1 MIEFNNVSKIYNNN
15 VKALSDVSVKIDSGD
30 FVFLVG
36 PSGSGKST
44 FIKMLLKEI
53 EPTMGNITVADK
65 KLSEIKRNQI
75 PYYRRKIGMVFQDFR
90 LIPTLNVY
98 ENVAFA
104 MRVVEASQKEIRK
117 RVPMVLSLVG
127 LSHKYKMFPNELSGG
142 EQQRVSLARAIV
154 NNPSVLIADE
164 PTGNLDPDTAK
175 EIMELLEDI
184 NRSGTTIV
192 MATHAKDIVDSMK
205 KRVIAIEKG
214 SIERGCTKMKINTIN
229 YFIVDALK
237 SIKRNITVSF
247 AAMLTV
253 LVTFFVLGTFTL
265 VGLNFNKTI
274 EDVADKIEIKV
285 YLQDDIKLVNQ
296 REVEIK
302 LAEQEGVKAV
312 TYESKDEAFTKLK
325 KDLEGNSGMLE
336 GYSLE
341 NNPLASSYIVTLE
354 DASYAGDVSKAVED
368 MTGVESIT
376 NQQELIEKISNVVD
390 FVQILGIVLFFVFI
404 GVSIFLI
411 MNTIKLA
418 VYSRRREVGIMKF
431 VGATDWF
438 IRWPFVIEGMIIGAV
453 GSLLATAI
461 LYFIYRGVFGFI
473 ASNLLIANLVPVS
486 FVLTTLLGGFLLGG
500 IVVGAI
506 GSIAALRKF
515 LVV

>member
-1 MIEFNNVSKIYNNN
+1 
-15 VKALSDVSVKIDSGD
+15 
-30 FVFLVG
+30 
-36 PSGSGKST
+36 
-44 FIKMLLKEI
+44 
-53 EPTMGNITVADK
+53 
-65 KLSEIKRNQI
+65 
-75 PYYRRKIGMVFQDFR
+75 
-90 LIPTLNVY
+90 
-98 ENVAFA
+98 
-104 MRVVEASQKEIRK
+104 
-117 RVPMVLSLVG
+117 
-127 LSHKYKMFPNELSGG
+127 
-142 EQQRVSLARAIV
+142 
-154 NNPSVLIADE
+154 
-164 PTGNLDPDTAK
+164 
-175 EIMELLEDI
+175 
-184 NRSGTTIV
+184 
-192 MATHAKDIVDSMK
+192 
-205 KRVIAIEKG
+205 
-214 SIERGCTKMKINTIN
+214 MKINTIN

-302 LAEQEGVKAV
+302 LAEKEGVKAV

>member
-1 MIEFNNVSKIYNNN
+1 
-15 VKALSDVSVKIDSGD
+15 
-30 FVFLVG
+30 
-36 PSGSGKST
+36 
-44 FIKMLLKEI
+44 
-53 EPTMGNITVADK
+53 
-65 KLSEIKRNQI
+65 
-75 PYYRRKIGMVFQDFR
+75 
-90 LIPTLNVY
+90 
-98 ENVAFA
+98 
-104 MRVVEASQKEIRK
+104 
-117 RVPMVLSLVG
+117 
-127 LSHKYKMFPNELSGG
+127 
-142 EQQRVSLARAIV
+142 
-154 NNPSVLIADE
+154 
-164 PTGNLDPDTAK
+164 
-175 EIMELLEDI
+175 
-184 NRSGTTIV
+184 
-192 MATHAKDIVDSMK
+192 
-205 KRVIAIEKG
+205 
-214 SIERGCTKMKINTIN
+214 MKINTIN

-390 FVQILGIVLFFVFI
+390 FVQILGVVLFFVFI

-453 GSLLATAI
+453 GSLFATVI
-461 LYFIYRGVFGFI
+461 LYFIYRGIFGFI

>member
-1 MIEFNNVSKIYNNN
+1 
-15 VKALSDVSVKIDSGD
+15 
-30 FVFLVG
+30 
-36 PSGSGKST
+36 
-44 FIKMLLKEI
+44 
-53 EPTMGNITVADK
+53 
-65 KLSEIKRNQI
+65 
-75 PYYRRKIGMVFQDFR
+75 
-90 LIPTLNVY
+90 
-98 ENVAFA
+98 
-104 MRVVEASQKEIRK
+104 
-117 RVPMVLSLVG
+117 
-127 LSHKYKMFPNELSGG
+127 
-142 EQQRVSLARAIV
+142 
-154 NNPSVLIADE
+154 
-164 PTGNLDPDTAK
+164 
-175 EIMELLEDI
+175 
-184 NRSGTTIV
+184 
-192 MATHAKDIVDSMK
+192 
-205 KRVIAIEKG
+205 
-214 SIERGCTKMKINTIN
+214 MKINTIN

-302 LAEQEGVKAV
+302 LSEQDGVKAV

-354 DASYAGDVSKAVED
+354 DASYASNVTKAVED
-368 MTGVESIT
+368 MTGVESVT
-376 NQQELIEKISNVVD
+376 NQQELIEKISRVVD
-390 FVQILGIVLFFVFI
+390 FVQILGVILFFVFI

>member
-1 MIEFNNVSKIYNNN
+1 
-15 VKALSDVSVKIDSGD
+15 
-30 FVFLVG
+30 
-36 PSGSGKST
+36 
-44 FIKMLLKEI
+44 
-53 EPTMGNITVADK
+53 
-65 KLSEIKRNQI
+65 
-75 PYYRRKIGMVFQDFR
+75 
-90 LIPTLNVY
+90 
-98 ENVAFA
+98 
-104 MRVVEASQKEIRK
+104 
-117 RVPMVLSLVG
+117 
-127 LSHKYKMFPNELSGG
+127 
-142 EQQRVSLARAIV
+142 
-154 NNPSVLIADE
+154 
-164 PTGNLDPDTAK
+164 
-175 EIMELLEDI
+175 
-184 NRSGTTIV
+184 
-192 MATHAKDIVDSMK
+192 
-205 KRVIAIEKG
+205 
-214 SIERGCTKMKINTIN
+214 MKINTIN

-285 YLQDDIKLVNQ
+285 YLQDDIKLVNK

-302 LAEQEGVKAV
+302 LSEQDGVKAV

-354 DASYAGDVSKAVED
+354 DASYASNVTKAVED
-368 MTGVESIT
+368 MTGVESVT
-376 NQQELIEKISNVVD
+376 NQQELIEKISRVVD
-390 FVQILGIVLFFVFI
+390 FVQILGVILFFVFI

-438 IRWPFVIEGMIIGAV
+438 IRWPFVIEGIIIGAI
-453 GSLLATAI
+453 GSLLATAV

-473 ASNLLIANLVPVS
+473 ASSLLIANLVPVS

>member
-1 MIEFNNVSKIYNNN
+1 
-15 VKALSDVSVKIDSGD
+15 
-30 FVFLVG
+30 
-36 PSGSGKST
+36 
-44 FIKMLLKEI
+44 
-53 EPTMGNITVADK
+53 
-65 KLSEIKRNQI
+65 
-75 PYYRRKIGMVFQDFR
+75 
-90 LIPTLNVY
+90 
-98 ENVAFA
+98 
-104 MRVVEASQKEIRK
+104 
-117 RVPMVLSLVG
+117 
-127 LSHKYKMFPNELSGG
+127 
-142 EQQRVSLARAIV
+142 
-154 NNPSVLIADE
+154 
-164 PTGNLDPDTAK
+164 
-175 EIMELLEDI
+175 
-184 NRSGTTIV
+184 
-192 MATHAKDIVDSMK
+192 
-205 KRVIAIEKG
+205 
-214 SIERGCTKMKINTIN
+214 MKINTIN

-325 KDLEGNSGMLE
+325 KDLKGNSGMLE

-390 FVQILGIVLFFVFI
+390 FVQILGVVLFFVFI

>member
-1 MIEFNNVSKIYNNN
+1 
-15 VKALSDVSVKIDSGD
+15 
-30 FVFLVG
+30 
-36 PSGSGKST
+36 
-44 FIKMLLKEI
+44 
-53 EPTMGNITVADK
+53 
-65 KLSEIKRNQI
+65 
-75 PYYRRKIGMVFQDFR
+75 
-90 LIPTLNVY
+90 
-98 ENVAFA
+98 
-104 MRVVEASQKEIRK
+104 
-117 RVPMVLSLVG
+117 
-127 LSHKYKMFPNELSGG
+127 
-142 EQQRVSLARAIV
+142 
-154 NNPSVLIADE
+154 
-164 PTGNLDPDTAK
+164 
-175 EIMELLEDI
+175 
-184 NRSGTTIV
+184 
-192 MATHAKDIVDSMK
+192 
-205 KRVIAIEKG
+205 
-214 SIERGCTKMKINTIN
+214 MKISTLN

-506 GSIAALRKF
+506 GSIAALSKF

>member
-1 MIEFNNVSKIYNNN
+1 
-15 VKALSDVSVKIDSGD
+15 
-30 FVFLVG
+30 
-36 PSGSGKST
+36 
-44 FIKMLLKEI
+44 
-53 EPTMGNITVADK
+53 
-65 KLSEIKRNQI
+65 
-75 PYYRRKIGMVFQDFR
+75 
-90 LIPTLNVY
+90 
-98 ENVAFA
+98 
-104 MRVVEASQKEIRK
+104 
-117 RVPMVLSLVG
+117 
-127 LSHKYKMFPNELSGG
+127 
-142 EQQRVSLARAIV
+142 
-154 NNPSVLIADE
+154 
-164 PTGNLDPDTAK
+164 
-175 EIMELLEDI
+175 
-184 NRSGTTIV
+184 
-192 MATHAKDIVDSMK
+192 
-205 KRVIAIEKG
+205 
-214 SIERGCTKMKINTIN
+214 MKINTIN

-438 IRWPFVIEGMIIGAV
+438 IRRPFVIEGMIIGAV

>member
-1 MIEFNNVSKIYNNN
+1 
-15 VKALSDVSVKIDSGD
+15 
-30 FVFLVG
+30 
-36 PSGSGKST
+36 
-44 FIKMLLKEI
+44 
-53 EPTMGNITVADK
+53 
-65 KLSEIKRNQI
+65 
-75 PYYRRKIGMVFQDFR
+75 
-90 LIPTLNVY
+90 
-98 ENVAFA
+98 
-104 MRVVEASQKEIRK
+104 
-117 RVPMVLSLVG
+117 
-127 LSHKYKMFPNELSGG
+127 
-142 EQQRVSLARAIV
+142 
-154 NNPSVLIADE
+154 
-164 PTGNLDPDTAK
+164 
-175 EIMELLEDI
+175 
-184 NRSGTTIV
+184 
-192 MATHAKDIVDSMK
+192 
-205 KRVIAIEKG
+205 
-214 SIERGCTKMKINTIN
+214 MKINTIT

-390 FVQILGIVLFFVFI
+390 FVQILGVVLFFVFI

-453 GSLLATAI
+453 GSLLATVI
-461 LYFIYRGVFGFI
+461 LYFIYRGIFGFI

>member
-1 MIEFNNVSKIYNNN
+1 
-15 VKALSDVSVKIDSGD
+15 
-30 FVFLVG
+30 
-36 PSGSGKST
+36 
-44 FIKMLLKEI
+44 
-53 EPTMGNITVADK
+53 
-65 KLSEIKRNQI
+65 
-75 PYYRRKIGMVFQDFR
+75 
-90 LIPTLNVY
+90 
-98 ENVAFA
+98 
-104 MRVVEASQKEIRK
+104 
-117 RVPMVLSLVG
+117 
-127 LSHKYKMFPNELSGG
+127 
-142 EQQRVSLARAIV
+142 
-154 NNPSVLIADE
+154 
-164 PTGNLDPDTAK
+164 
-175 EIMELLEDI
+175 
-184 NRSGTTIV
+184 
-192 MATHAKDIVDSMK
+192 
-205 KRVIAIEKG
+205 
-214 SIERGCTKMKINTIN
+214 MKINTIN

-296 REVEIK
+296 RDVEIK
-302 LAEQEGVKAV
+302 LSEQDGVKAV
-312 TYESKDEAFTKLK
+312 TYESKDEALTKLK

-354 DASYAGDVSKAVED
+354 DASYASNVTKAVED
-368 MTGVESIT
+368 MTGVESVT
-376 NQQELIEKISNVVD
+376 NQQELIEKISRVVD
-390 FVQILGIVLFFVFI
+390 FVQILGVILFFVFI

-438 IRWPFVIEGMIIGAV
+438 IRWPFVIEGIIIGAI
-453 GSLLATAI
+453 GSLLATAV

>member
-1 MIEFNNVSKIYNNN
+1 
-15 VKALSDVSVKIDSGD
+15 
-30 FVFLVG
+30 
-36 PSGSGKST
+36 
-44 FIKMLLKEI
+44 
-53 EPTMGNITVADK
+53 
-65 KLSEIKRNQI
+65 
-75 PYYRRKIGMVFQDFR
+75 
-90 LIPTLNVY
+90 
-98 ENVAFA
+98 
-104 MRVVEASQKEIRK
+104 
-117 RVPMVLSLVG
+117 
-127 LSHKYKMFPNELSGG
+127 
-142 EQQRVSLARAIV
+142 
-154 NNPSVLIADE
+154 
-164 PTGNLDPDTAK
+164 
-175 EIMELLEDI
+175 
-184 NRSGTTIV
+184 
-192 MATHAKDIVDSMK
+192 
-205 KRVIAIEKG
+205 
-214 SIERGCTKMKINTIN
+214 MKINTIN

-285 YLQDDIKLVNQ
+285 YLQDDIKLVNK

-302 LAEQEGVKAV
+302 LSEQDGVKAV

-325 KDLEGNSGMLE
+325 KDLE

-354 DASYAGDVSKAVED
+354 DASYASNVTKAVED
-368 MTGVESIT
+368 MTGVESVT
-376 NQQELIEKISNVVD
+376 NQQELIEKISRVVD
-390 FVQILGIVLFFVFI
+390 FVQILGVILFFVFI

-438 IRWPFVIEGMIIGAV
+438 IRWPFVIEGIIIGAI
-453 GSLLATAI
+453 GSLLATAV

>member
-1 MIEFNNVSKIYNNN
+1 
-15 VKALSDVSVKIDSGD
+15 
-30 FVFLVG
+30 
-36 PSGSGKST
+36 
-44 FIKMLLKEI
+44 
-53 EPTMGNITVADK
+53 
-65 KLSEIKRNQI
+65 
-75 PYYRRKIGMVFQDFR
+75 
-90 LIPTLNVY
+90 
-98 ENVAFA
+98 
-104 MRVVEASQKEIRK
+104 
-117 RVPMVLSLVG
+117 
-127 LSHKYKMFPNELSGG
+127 
-142 EQQRVSLARAIV
+142 
-154 NNPSVLIADE
+154 
-164 PTGNLDPDTAK
+164 
-175 EIMELLEDI
+175 
-184 NRSGTTIV
+184 
-192 MATHAKDIVDSMK
+192 
-205 KRVIAIEKG
+205 
-214 SIERGCTKMKINTIN
+214 MKINTIN

-486 FVLTTLLGGFLLGG
+486 FVLTTLLGGFILGG
-500 IVVGAI
+500 IVIGAI

>member
-1 MIEFNNVSKIYNNN
+1 
-15 VKALSDVSVKIDSGD
+15 
-30 FVFLVG
+30 
-36 PSGSGKST
+36 
-44 FIKMLLKEI
+44 
-53 EPTMGNITVADK
+53 
-65 KLSEIKRNQI
+65 
-75 PYYRRKIGMVFQDFR
+75 
-90 LIPTLNVY
+90 
-98 ENVAFA
+98 
-104 MRVVEASQKEIRK
+104 
-117 RVPMVLSLVG
+117 
-127 LSHKYKMFPNELSGG
+127 
-142 EQQRVSLARAIV
+142 
-154 NNPSVLIADE
+154 
-164 PTGNLDPDTAK
+164 
-175 EIMELLEDI
+175 
-184 NRSGTTIV
+184 
-192 MATHAKDIVDSMK
+192 
-205 KRVIAIEKG
+205 
-214 SIERGCTKMKINTIN
+214 MKINTIT

-376 NQQELIEKISNVVD
+376 NQQELIEKISRVVD
-390 FVQILGIVLFFVFI
+390 FVQILGVVLFFVFI

>member
-1 MIEFNNVSKIYNNN
+1 
-15 VKALSDVSVKIDSGD
+15 
-30 FVFLVG
+30 
-36 PSGSGKST
+36 
-44 FIKMLLKEI
+44 
-53 EPTMGNITVADK
+53 
-65 KLSEIKRNQI
+65 
-75 PYYRRKIGMVFQDFR
+75 
-90 LIPTLNVY
+90 
-98 ENVAFA
+98 
-104 MRVVEASQKEIRK
+104 
-117 RVPMVLSLVG
+117 
-127 LSHKYKMFPNELSGG
+127 
-142 EQQRVSLARAIV
+142 
-154 NNPSVLIADE
+154 
-164 PTGNLDPDTAK
+164 
-175 EIMELLEDI
+175 
-184 NRSGTTIV
+184 
-192 MATHAKDIVDSMK
+192 
-205 KRVIAIEKG
+205 
-214 SIERGCTKMKINTIN
+214 MKINTIN

-274 EDVADKIEIKV
+274 EDVDDKIEIKV
-285 YLQDDIKLVNQ
+285 YLQDDIKLVNK

-302 LAEQEGVKAV
+302 LSEQDGVKAV

-354 DASYAGDVSKAVED
+354 DASYASNVTKAVED
-368 MTGVESIT
+368 MTGVESVT
-376 NQQELIEKISNVVD
+376 NQQELIEKISRVVD
-390 FVQILGIVLFFVFI
+390 FVQILGVILFFVFI

-438 IRWPFVIEGMIIGAV
+438 IRWPFVIEGIIIGAI
-453 GSLLATAI
+453 GSLLATAV

>member
-1 MIEFNNVSKIYNNN
+1 
-15 VKALSDVSVKIDSGD
+15 
-30 FVFLVG
+30 
-36 PSGSGKST
+36 
-44 FIKMLLKEI
+44 
-53 EPTMGNITVADK
+53 
-65 KLSEIKRNQI
+65 
-75 PYYRRKIGMVFQDFR
+75 
-90 LIPTLNVY
+90 
-98 ENVAFA
+98 
-104 MRVVEASQKEIRK
+104 
-117 RVPMVLSLVG
+117 
-127 LSHKYKMFPNELSGG
+127 
-142 EQQRVSLARAIV
+142 
-154 NNPSVLIADE
+154 
-164 PTGNLDPDTAK
+164 
-175 EIMELLEDI
+175 
-184 NRSGTTIV
+184 
-192 MATHAKDIVDSMK
+192 
-205 KRVIAIEKG
+205 
-214 SIERGCTKMKINTIN
+214 MKINTIN

-453 GSLLATAI
+453 GSLLATVI
-461 LYFIYRGVFGFI
+461 LYFIYRGIFGFI

>member
-1 MIEFNNVSKIYNNN
+1 
-15 VKALSDVSVKIDSGD
+15 
-30 FVFLVG
+30 
-36 PSGSGKST
+36 
-44 FIKMLLKEI
+44 
-53 EPTMGNITVADK
+53 
-65 KLSEIKRNQI
+65 
-75 PYYRRKIGMVFQDFR
+75 
-90 LIPTLNVY
+90 
-98 ENVAFA
+98 
-104 MRVVEASQKEIRK
+104 
-117 RVPMVLSLVG
+117 
-127 LSHKYKMFPNELSGG
+127 
-142 EQQRVSLARAIV
+142 
-154 NNPSVLIADE
+154 
-164 PTGNLDPDTAK
+164 
-175 EIMELLEDI
+175 
-184 NRSGTTIV
+184 
-192 MATHAKDIVDSMK
+192 
-205 KRVIAIEKG
+205 
-214 SIERGCTKMKINTIN
+214 MKINTIN

-341 NNPLASSYIVTLE
+341 NNPLASSYIVTLD
-354 DASYAGDVSKAVED
+354 DASYAGSVSKAVED

-376 NQQELIEKISNVVD
+376 NQQELIEKISRVVD
-390 FVQILGIVLFFVFI
+390 FVQILGVVLFFVFI

-453 GSLLATAI
+453 GSLLATVI
-461 LYFIYRGVFGFI
+461 LYFIYRGIFGFI

>member
-1 MIEFNNVSKIYNNN
+1 
-15 VKALSDVSVKIDSGD
+15 
-30 FVFLVG
+30 
-36 PSGSGKST
+36 
-44 FIKMLLKEI
+44 
-53 EPTMGNITVADK
+53 
-65 KLSEIKRNQI
+65 
-75 PYYRRKIGMVFQDFR
+75 
-90 LIPTLNVY
+90 
-98 ENVAFA
+98 
-104 MRVVEASQKEIRK
+104 
-117 RVPMVLSLVG
+117 
-127 LSHKYKMFPNELSGG
+127 
-142 EQQRVSLARAIV
+142 
-154 NNPSVLIADE
+154 
-164 PTGNLDPDTAK
+164 
-175 EIMELLEDI
+175 
-184 NRSGTTIV
+184 
-192 MATHAKDIVDSMK
+192 
-205 KRVIAIEKG
+205 
-214 SIERGCTKMKINTIN
+214 MKINTIN

-265 VGLNFNKTI
+265 VCLNFNKTI

-390 FVQILGIVLFFVFI
+390 FVQILGVVLFFVFI

-486 FVLTTLLGGFLLGG
+486 FVLTRLLGGFLLGG

>member
-1 MIEFNNVSKIYNNN
+1 
-15 VKALSDVSVKIDSGD
+15 
-30 FVFLVG
+30 
-36 PSGSGKST
+36 
-44 FIKMLLKEI
+44 
-53 EPTMGNITVADK
+53 
-65 KLSEIKRNQI
+65 
-75 PYYRRKIGMVFQDFR
+75 
-90 LIPTLNVY
+90 
-98 ENVAFA
+98 
-104 MRVVEASQKEIRK
+104 
-117 RVPMVLSLVG
+117 
-127 LSHKYKMFPNELSGG
+127 
-142 EQQRVSLARAIV
+142 
-154 NNPSVLIADE
+154 
-164 PTGNLDPDTAK
+164 
-175 EIMELLEDI
+175 
-184 NRSGTTIV
+184 
-192 MATHAKDIVDSMK
+192 
-205 KRVIAIEKG
+205 
-214 SIERGCTKMKINTIN
+214 MKINTIN

-302 LAEQEGVKAV
+302 LSEQDGVKAV

>member
-1 MIEFNNVSKIYNNN
+1 
-15 VKALSDVSVKIDSGD
+15 
-30 FVFLVG
+30 
-36 PSGSGKST
+36 
-44 FIKMLLKEI
+44 
-53 EPTMGNITVADK
+53 
-65 KLSEIKRNQI
+65 
-75 PYYRRKIGMVFQDFR
+75 
-90 LIPTLNVY
+90 
-98 ENVAFA
+98 
-104 MRVVEASQKEIRK
+104 
-117 RVPMVLSLVG
+117 
-127 LSHKYKMFPNELSGG
+127 
-142 EQQRVSLARAIV
+142 
-154 NNPSVLIADE
+154 
-164 PTGNLDPDTAK
+164 
-175 EIMELLEDI
+175 
-184 NRSGTTIV
+184 
-192 MATHAKDIVDSMK
+192 
-205 KRVIAIEKG
+205 
-214 SIERGCTKMKINTIN
+214 MKINTIN

-354 DASYAGDVSKAVED
+354 DASYASNVTKAVED
-368 MTGVESIT
+368 MTGVESVT
-376 NQQELIEKISNVVD
+376 NQQELIEKISRVVD
-390 FVQILGIVLFFVFI
+390 FVQILGVILFFVFI

-438 IRWPFVIEGMIIGAV
+438 IRWPFVIEGIIIGAI
-453 GSLLATAI
+453 GSLLATAV

-500 IVVGAI
+500 ILVGAI

>member
-1 MIEFNNVSKIYNNN
+1 
-15 VKALSDVSVKIDSGD
+15 
-30 FVFLVG
+30 
-36 PSGSGKST
+36 
-44 FIKMLLKEI
+44 
-53 EPTMGNITVADK
+53 
-65 KLSEIKRNQI
+65 
-75 PYYRRKIGMVFQDFR
+75 
-90 LIPTLNVY
+90 
-98 ENVAFA
+98 
-104 MRVVEASQKEIRK
+104 
-117 RVPMVLSLVG
+117 
-127 LSHKYKMFPNELSGG
+127 
-142 EQQRVSLARAIV
+142 
-154 NNPSVLIADE
+154 
-164 PTGNLDPDTAK
+164 
-175 EIMELLEDI
+175 
-184 NRSGTTIV
+184 
-192 MATHAKDIVDSMK
+192 
-205 KRVIAIEKG
+205 
-214 SIERGCTKMKINTIN
+214 MKINTIN

-253 LVTFFVLGTFTL
+253 LVTFFVLG
-265 VGLNFNKTI
+265 
-274 EDVADKIEIKV
+274 VADKIEIKV

>member
-1 MIEFNNVSKIYNNN
+1 
-15 VKALSDVSVKIDSGD
+15 
-30 FVFLVG
+30 
-36 PSGSGKST
+36 
-44 FIKMLLKEI
+44 
-53 EPTMGNITVADK
+53 
-65 KLSEIKRNQI
+65 
-75 PYYRRKIGMVFQDFR
+75 
-90 LIPTLNVY
+90 
-98 ENVAFA
+98 
-104 MRVVEASQKEIRK
+104 
-117 RVPMVLSLVG
+117 
-127 LSHKYKMFPNELSGG
+127 
-142 EQQRVSLARAIV
+142 
-154 NNPSVLIADE
+154 
-164 PTGNLDPDTAK
+164 
-175 EIMELLEDI
+175 
-184 NRSGTTIV
+184 
-192 MATHAKDIVDSMK
+192 
-205 KRVIAIEKG
+205 
-214 SIERGCTKMKINTIN
+214 MKINTIN

-285 YLQDDIKLVNQ
+285 YLQDDIKLVNK

-302 LAEQEGVKAV
+302 LSEQDGVKAV

-354 DASYAGDVSKAVED
+354 DASYASNVTKAVED
-368 MTGVESIT
+368 MTGVESVT
-376 NQQELIEKISNVVD
+376 NQQELIEKISRVVD
-390 FVQILGIVLFFVFI
+390 FVQILGVILFFVFI

-438 IRWPFVIEGMIIGAV
+438 IRWPFVIEGIIIGAI
-453 GSLLATAI
+453 GSLLATAV

-500 IVVGAI
+500 ILVGAI

>member
-1 MIEFNNVSKIYNNN
+1 
-15 VKALSDVSVKIDSGD
+15 
-30 FVFLVG
+30 
-36 PSGSGKST
+36 
-44 FIKMLLKEI
+44 
-53 EPTMGNITVADK
+53 
-65 KLSEIKRNQI
+65 
-75 PYYRRKIGMVFQDFR
+75 
-90 LIPTLNVY
+90 
-98 ENVAFA
+98 
-104 MRVVEASQKEIRK
+104 
-117 RVPMVLSLVG
+117 
-127 LSHKYKMFPNELSGG
+127 
-142 EQQRVSLARAIV
+142 
-154 NNPSVLIADE
+154 
-164 PTGNLDPDTAK
+164 
-175 EIMELLEDI
+175 
-184 NRSGTTIV
+184 
-192 MATHAKDIVDSMK
+192 
-205 KRVIAIEKG
+205 
-214 SIERGCTKMKINTIN
+214 MKINTIN

-354 DASYAGDVSKAVED
+354 DASYAGSGSKAVED
-368 MTGVESIT
+368 MTGGESIT
-376 NQQELIEKISNVVD
+376 NQQELIEKISRVVD
-390 FVQILGIVLFFVFI
+390 FVQILGVVLFFVFI

>member
-1 MIEFNNVSKIYNNN
+1 
-15 VKALSDVSVKIDSGD
+15 
-30 FVFLVG
+30 
-36 PSGSGKST
+36 
-44 FIKMLLKEI
+44 
-53 EPTMGNITVADK
+53 
-65 KLSEIKRNQI
+65 
-75 PYYRRKIGMVFQDFR
+75 
-90 LIPTLNVY
+90 
-98 ENVAFA
+98 
-104 MRVVEASQKEIRK
+104 
-117 RVPMVLSLVG
+117 
-127 LSHKYKMFPNELSGG
+127 
-142 EQQRVSLARAIV
+142 
-154 NNPSVLIADE
+154 
-164 PTGNLDPDTAK
+164 
-175 EIMELLEDI
+175 
-184 NRSGTTIV
+184 
-192 MATHAKDIVDSMK
+192 
-205 KRVIAIEKG
+205 
-214 SIERGCTKMKINTIN
+214 MKINTIN

-302 LAEQEGVKAV
+302 LSEQDGVKAV

-354 DASYAGDVSKAVED
+354 DASYASNVTKAVED
-368 MTGVESIT
+368 MTGVESVT
-376 NQQELIEKISNVVD
+376 NQQELIEKISRVVD

-438 IRWPFVIEGMIIGAV
+438 IRWPFVIEGIIIGAI
-453 GSLLATAI
+453 GSLLATAV

>member
-1 MIEFNNVSKIYNNN
+1 
-15 VKALSDVSVKIDSGD
+15 
-30 FVFLVG
+30 
-36 PSGSGKST
+36 
-44 FIKMLLKEI
+44 
-53 EPTMGNITVADK
+53 
-65 KLSEIKRNQI
+65 
-75 PYYRRKIGMVFQDFR
+75 
-90 LIPTLNVY
+90 
-98 ENVAFA
+98 
-104 MRVVEASQKEIRK
+104 
-117 RVPMVLSLVG
+117 
-127 LSHKYKMFPNELSGG
+127 
-142 EQQRVSLARAIV
+142 
-154 NNPSVLIADE
+154 
-164 PTGNLDPDTAK
+164 
-175 EIMELLEDI
+175 
-184 NRSGTTIV
+184 
-192 MATHAKDIVDSMK
+192 
-205 KRVIAIEKG
+205 
-214 SIERGCTKMKINTIN
+214 MKINTIT

-390 FVQILGIVLFFVFI
+390 FVQILGVVLFFVFI

-486 FVLTTLLGGFLLGG
+486 FILTTLLGGFLLGG
-500 IVVGAI
+500 ILVGAI

>member
-1 MIEFNNVSKIYNNN
+1 
-15 VKALSDVSVKIDSGD
+15 
-30 FVFLVG
+30 
-36 PSGSGKST
+36 
-44 FIKMLLKEI
+44 
-53 EPTMGNITVADK
+53 
-65 KLSEIKRNQI
+65 
-75 PYYRRKIGMVFQDFR
+75 
-90 LIPTLNVY
+90 
-98 ENVAFA
+98 
-104 MRVVEASQKEIRK
+104 
-117 RVPMVLSLVG
+117 
-127 LSHKYKMFPNELSGG
+127 
-142 EQQRVSLARAIV
+142 
-154 NNPSVLIADE
+154 
-164 PTGNLDPDTAK
+164 
-175 EIMELLEDI
+175 
-184 NRSGTTIV
+184 
-192 MATHAKDIVDSMK
+192 
-205 KRVIAIEKG
+205 
-214 SIERGCTKMKINTIN
+214 MKINTIN

-390 FVQILGIVLFFVFI
+390 FVQILGVVLFFVFI

-500 IVVGAI
+500 IVIGAI

>member
-1 MIEFNNVSKIYNNN
+1 
-15 VKALSDVSVKIDSGD
+15 
-30 FVFLVG
+30 
-36 PSGSGKST
+36 
-44 FIKMLLKEI
+44 
-53 EPTMGNITVADK
+53 
-65 KLSEIKRNQI
+65 
-75 PYYRRKIGMVFQDFR
+75 
-90 LIPTLNVY
+90 
-98 ENVAFA
+98 
-104 MRVVEASQKEIRK
+104 
-117 RVPMVLSLVG
+117 
-127 LSHKYKMFPNELSGG
+127 
-142 EQQRVSLARAIV
+142 
-154 NNPSVLIADE
+154 
-164 PTGNLDPDTAK
+164 
-175 EIMELLEDI
+175 
-184 NRSGTTIV
+184 
-192 MATHAKDIVDSMK
+192 
-205 KRVIAIEKG
+205 
-214 SIERGCTKMKINTIN
+214 MKINTIN

-390 FVQILGIVLFFVFI
+390 FVQILGVVLFFVFI

-453 GSLLATAI
+453 GSLLATVI

-486 FVLTTLLGGFLLGG
+486 FILTTLLGGFLLGG
-500 IVVGAI
+500 ILVGAI

>member
-1 MIEFNNVSKIYNNN
+1 
-15 VKALSDVSVKIDSGD
+15 
-30 FVFLVG
+30 
-36 PSGSGKST
+36 
-44 FIKMLLKEI
+44 
-53 EPTMGNITVADK
+53 
-65 KLSEIKRNQI
+65 
-75 PYYRRKIGMVFQDFR
+75 
-90 LIPTLNVY
+90 
-98 ENVAFA
+98 
-104 MRVVEASQKEIRK
+104 
-117 RVPMVLSLVG
+117 
-127 LSHKYKMFPNELSGG
+127 
-142 EQQRVSLARAIV
+142 
-154 NNPSVLIADE
+154 
-164 PTGNLDPDTAK
+164 
-175 EIMELLEDI
+175 
-184 NRSGTTIV
+184 
-192 MATHAKDIVDSMK
+192 
-205 KRVIAIEKG
+205 
-214 SIERGCTKMKINTIN
+214 MKINTIN

-253 LVTFFVLGTFTL
+253 LVTFSVLGTFTL

-390 FVQILGIVLFFVFI
+390 FVQILGVVLFFVFI

-453 GSLLATAI
+453 GSLLATVI
-461 LYFIYRGVFGFI
+461 LYFIYRGIFGFI

>member
-1 MIEFNNVSKIYNNN
+1 
-15 VKALSDVSVKIDSGD
+15 
-30 FVFLVG
+30 
-36 PSGSGKST
+36 
-44 FIKMLLKEI
+44 
-53 EPTMGNITVADK
+53 
-65 KLSEIKRNQI
+65 
-75 PYYRRKIGMVFQDFR
+75 
-90 LIPTLNVY
+90 
-98 ENVAFA
+98 
-104 MRVVEASQKEIRK
+104 
-117 RVPMVLSLVG
+117 
-127 LSHKYKMFPNELSGG
+127 
-142 EQQRVSLARAIV
+142 
-154 NNPSVLIADE
+154 
-164 PTGNLDPDTAK
+164 
-175 EIMELLEDI
+175 
-184 NRSGTTIV
+184 
-192 MATHAKDIVDSMK
+192 
-205 KRVIAIEKG
+205 
-214 SIERGCTKMKINTIN
+214 MKINTIN

-265 VGLNFNKTI
+265 VCLNFNKTI

-285 YLQDDIKLVNQ
+285 YLQDDIKLVNK

-302 LAEQEGVKAV
+302 LSEQDGVKAV

>member
-1 MIEFNNVSKIYNNN
+1 
-15 VKALSDVSVKIDSGD
+15 
-30 FVFLVG
+30 
-36 PSGSGKST
+36 
-44 FIKMLLKEI
+44 
-53 EPTMGNITVADK
+53 
-65 KLSEIKRNQI
+65 
-75 PYYRRKIGMVFQDFR
+75 
-90 LIPTLNVY
+90 
-98 ENVAFA
+98 
-104 MRVVEASQKEIRK
+104 
-117 RVPMVLSLVG
+117 
-127 LSHKYKMFPNELSGG
+127 
-142 EQQRVSLARAIV
+142 
-154 NNPSVLIADE
+154 
-164 PTGNLDPDTAK
+164 
-175 EIMELLEDI
+175 
-184 NRSGTTIV
+184 
-192 MATHAKDIVDSMK
+192 
-205 KRVIAIEKG
+205 
-214 SIERGCTKMKINTIN
+214 MKINTIN

-247 AAMLTV
+247 AAILTV

-390 FVQILGIVLFFVFI
+390 FVQILGVVLFFVFI

-500 IVVGAI
+500 ILVGAI

>member
-1 MIEFNNVSKIYNNN
+1 
-15 VKALSDVSVKIDSGD
+15 
-30 FVFLVG
+30 
-36 PSGSGKST
+36 
-44 FIKMLLKEI
+44 
-53 EPTMGNITVADK
+53 
-65 KLSEIKRNQI
+65 
-75 PYYRRKIGMVFQDFR
+75 
-90 LIPTLNVY
+90 
-98 ENVAFA
+98 
-104 MRVVEASQKEIRK
+104 
-117 RVPMVLSLVG
+117 
-127 LSHKYKMFPNELSGG
+127 
-142 EQQRVSLARAIV
+142 
-154 NNPSVLIADE
+154 
-164 PTGNLDPDTAK
+164 
-175 EIMELLEDI
+175 
-184 NRSGTTIV
+184 
-192 MATHAKDIVDSMK
+192 
-205 KRVIAIEKG
+205 
-214 SIERGCTKMKINTIN
+214 MKINTIN

-376 NQQELIEKISNVVD
+376 NQQELIEKISRVVD
-390 FVQILGIVLFFVFI
+390 FVQILGVVLFFVFI

-500 IVVGAI
+500 ILVGAI

>member
-1 MIEFNNVSKIYNNN
+1 
-15 VKALSDVSVKIDSGD
+15 
-30 FVFLVG
+30 
-36 PSGSGKST
+36 
-44 FIKMLLKEI
+44 
-53 EPTMGNITVADK
+53 
-65 KLSEIKRNQI
+65 
-75 PYYRRKIGMVFQDFR
+75 
-90 LIPTLNVY
+90 
-98 ENVAFA
+98 
-104 MRVVEASQKEIRK
+104 
-117 RVPMVLSLVG
+117 
-127 LSHKYKMFPNELSGG
+127 
-142 EQQRVSLARAIV
+142 
-154 NNPSVLIADE
+154 
-164 PTGNLDPDTAK
+164 
-175 EIMELLEDI
+175 
-184 NRSGTTIV
+184 
-192 MATHAKDIVDSMK
+192 
-205 KRVIAIEKG
+205 
-214 SIERGCTKMKINTIN
+214 MKINTIN

-285 YLQDDIKLVNQ
+285 YLQDDIKLVNK

-302 LAEQEGVKAV
+302 LSEQDGVKAV

-390 FVQILGIVLFFVFI
+390 FVQILGVVLFFVFI

-486 FVLTTLLGGFLLGG
+486 FVLTRLLGGFLLGG

>member
-1 MIEFNNVSKIYNNN
+1 
-15 VKALSDVSVKIDSGD
+15 
-30 FVFLVG
+30 
-36 PSGSGKST
+36 
-44 FIKMLLKEI
+44 
-53 EPTMGNITVADK
+53 
-65 KLSEIKRNQI
+65 
-75 PYYRRKIGMVFQDFR
+75 
-90 LIPTLNVY
+90 
-98 ENVAFA
+98 
-104 MRVVEASQKEIRK
+104 
-117 RVPMVLSLVG
+117 
-127 LSHKYKMFPNELSGG
+127 
-142 EQQRVSLARAIV
+142 
-154 NNPSVLIADE
+154 
-164 PTGNLDPDTAK
+164 
-175 EIMELLEDI
+175 
-184 NRSGTTIV
+184 
-192 MATHAKDIVDSMK
+192 
-205 KRVIAIEKG
+205 
-214 SIERGCTKMKINTIN
+214 MKINTIN

-302 LAEQEGVKAV
+302 LSEQDGVKAV

-354 DASYAGDVSKAVED
+354 DASYASNVTKAVED
-368 MTGVESIT
+368 MTGVESVT
-376 NQQELIEKISNVVD
+376 NQQELIEKISRVVD
-390 FVQILGIVLFFVFI
+390 FVQILGVILFFVFI

-438 IRWPFVIEGMIIGAV
+438 IRWPFVIEGIIIGAI
-453 GSLLATAI
+453 GSLLATAVI
-461 LYFIYRGVFGFI
+461 YFIYRGVFGFI

-506 GSIAALRKF
+506 GSIAALRDRKSTR
-515 LVV
+515 

>member
-1 MIEFNNVSKIYNNN
+1 
-15 VKALSDVSVKIDSGD
+15 
-30 FVFLVG
+30 
-36 PSGSGKST
+36 
-44 FIKMLLKEI
+44 
-53 EPTMGNITVADK
+53 
-65 KLSEIKRNQI
+65 
-75 PYYRRKIGMVFQDFR
+75 
-90 LIPTLNVY
+90 
-98 ENVAFA
+98 
-104 MRVVEASQKEIRK
+104 
-117 RVPMVLSLVG
+117 
-127 LSHKYKMFPNELSGG
+127 
-142 EQQRVSLARAIV
+142 
-154 NNPSVLIADE
+154 
-164 PTGNLDPDTAK
+164 
-175 EIMELLEDI
+175 
-184 NRSGTTIV
+184 
-192 MATHAKDIVDSMK
+192 
-205 KRVIAIEKG
+205 
-214 SIERGCTKMKINTIN
+214 MKINTIN

-302 LAEQEGVKAV
+302 LSEQDGVKAV

-354 DASYAGDVSKAVED
+354 DASYASNVTKAVED
-368 MTGVESIT
+368 MTGVESVT
-376 NQQELIEKISNVVD
+376 NQQELIEKISRVVD
-390 FVQILGIVLFFVFI
+390 FVQILGVILFFVFI

-438 IRWPFVIEGMIIGAV
+438 IRWPFVIEGIVIGAIGAFLSSIV
-453 GSLLATAI
+453 
-461 LYFIYRGVFGFI
+461 LYFAYNAVFKWIVSSMFI
-473 ASNLLIANLVPVS
+473 VNLVQPQ
-486 FVLTTLLGGFLLGG
+486 FVLTTLLACFVGGG
-500 IVVGAI
+500 ILIGAI
-506 GSIAALRKF
+506 GSIFALRKF
-515 LVV
+515 LIV

>member
-1 MIEFNNVSKIYNNN
+1 
-15 VKALSDVSVKIDSGD
+15 
-30 FVFLVG
+30 
-36 PSGSGKST
+36 
-44 FIKMLLKEI
+44 
-53 EPTMGNITVADK
+53 
-65 KLSEIKRNQI
+65 
-75 PYYRRKIGMVFQDFR
+75 
-90 LIPTLNVY
+90 
-98 ENVAFA
+98 
-104 MRVVEASQKEIRK
+104 
-117 RVPMVLSLVG
+117 
-127 LSHKYKMFPNELSGG
+127 
-142 EQQRVSLARAIV
+142 
-154 NNPSVLIADE
+154 
-164 PTGNLDPDTAK
+164 
-175 EIMELLEDI
+175 
-184 NRSGTTIV
+184 
-192 MATHAKDIVDSMK
+192 
-205 KRVIAIEKG
+205 
-214 SIERGCTKMKINTIN
+214 MKINTIN

-390 FVQILGIVLFFVFI
+390 FVQILGVVLFFVFI

-438 IRWPFVIEGMIIGAV
+438 IRWPFVIEGIIIGAI
-453 GSLLATAI
+453 GSLLATAV

-506 GSIAALRKF
+506 
-515 LVV
+515 

>member
-1 MIEFNNVSKIYNNN
+1 
-15 VKALSDVSVKIDSGD
+15 
-30 FVFLVG
+30 
-36 PSGSGKST
+36 
-44 FIKMLLKEI
+44 
-53 EPTMGNITVADK
+53 
-65 KLSEIKRNQI
+65 
-75 PYYRRKIGMVFQDFR
+75 
-90 LIPTLNVY
+90 
-98 ENVAFA
+98 
-104 MRVVEASQKEIRK
+104 
-117 RVPMVLSLVG
+117 
-127 LSHKYKMFPNELSGG
+127 
-142 EQQRVSLARAIV
+142 
-154 NNPSVLIADE
+154 
-164 PTGNLDPDTAK
+164 
-175 EIMELLEDI
+175 
-184 NRSGTTIV
+184 
-192 MATHAKDIVDSMK
+192 
-205 KRVIAIEKG
+205 
-214 SIERGCTKMKINTIN
+214 MKINTIN

-285 YLQDDIKLVNQ
+285 YLQDDIKLVNK

-302 LAEQEGVKAV
+302 LSEQDGVKAV

-354 DASYAGDVSKAVED
+354 DASYASNVTKAVED
-368 MTGVESIT
+368 MTGVESVT
-376 NQQELIEKISNVVD
+376 NQQELIEKISRVVD
-390 FVQILGIVLFFVFI
+390 FVQILGVILFFVFI

-438 IRWPFVIEGMIIGAV
+438 IRWPFVIEGIIIGSV
-453 GSLLATAI
+453 GAGLSSVL
-461 LYFIYRGVFGFI
+461 LYFAYNGVFKWIVSSMF
-473 ASNLLIANLVPVS
+473 LINLVTPA
-486 FVLTTLLGGFLLGG
+486 FVLTTMLGGFILGG
-500 IVVGAI
+500 VVVGAI

-515 LVV
+515 LIV

>member
-1 MIEFNNVSKIYNNN
+1 
-15 VKALSDVSVKIDSGD
+15 
-30 FVFLVG
+30 
-36 PSGSGKST
+36 
-44 FIKMLLKEI
+44 
-53 EPTMGNITVADK
+53 
-65 KLSEIKRNQI
+65 
-75 PYYRRKIGMVFQDFR
+75 
-90 LIPTLNVY
+90 
-98 ENVAFA
+98 
-104 MRVVEASQKEIRK
+104 
-117 RVPMVLSLVG
+117 
-127 LSHKYKMFPNELSGG
+127 
-142 EQQRVSLARAIV
+142 
-154 NNPSVLIADE
+154 
-164 PTGNLDPDTAK
+164 
-175 EIMELLEDI
+175 
-184 NRSGTTIV
+184 
-192 MATHAKDIVDSMK
+192 
-205 KRVIAIEKG
+205 
-214 SIERGCTKMKINTIN
+214 MKINTIN

-285 YLQDDIKLVNQ
+285 YLQDDIKLVNL

-302 LAEQEGVKAV
+302 LSEQDGVKAV

-354 DASYAGDVSKAVED
+354 DASYASNVTKAVED
-368 MTGVESIT
+368 MTGVESVT
-376 NQQELIEKISNVVD
+376 NQQELIEKISRVVD
-390 FVQILGIVLFFVFI
+390 FVQILGVILFFVFI

-438 IRWPFVIEGMIIGAV
+438 IRWPFVIEGIIIGAI
-453 GSLLATAI
+453 GSLLATAV

>member
-1 MIEFNNVSKIYNNN
+1 
-15 VKALSDVSVKIDSGD
+15 
-30 FVFLVG
+30 
-36 PSGSGKST
+36 
-44 FIKMLLKEI
+44 
-53 EPTMGNITVADK
+53 
-65 KLSEIKRNQI
+65 
-75 PYYRRKIGMVFQDFR
+75 
-90 LIPTLNVY
+90 
-98 ENVAFA
+98 
-104 MRVVEASQKEIRK
+104 
-117 RVPMVLSLVG
+117 
-127 LSHKYKMFPNELSGG
+127 
-142 EQQRVSLARAIV
+142 
-154 NNPSVLIADE
+154 
-164 PTGNLDPDTAK
+164 
-175 EIMELLEDI
+175 
-184 NRSGTTIV
+184 
-192 MATHAKDIVDSMK
+192 
-205 KRVIAIEKG
+205 
-214 SIERGCTKMKINTIN
+214 MKINTIN

-515 LVV
+515 LFV